1 MLIGFVKGTVEE
13 LWSQSFIFLVAHSRL
28 QAHSHSN
35 TDRTKEKKDATMEGS
50 SATTA
55 QPTMDA
61 TTPGIDVSTPNTIS
75 PAVLND
81 AVSENVKNIKRKV
94 ISVSKLME
102 IFKNKESGAYF
113 LQPWKETFKAI
124 IDMNISMIQAGNL
137 YMFIHFYDVD

>member
-1 MLIGFVKGTVEE
+1 MAVVLFFFILHGLHAHSQPKGTDT
-13 LWSQSFIFLVAHSRL
+13 LAQTSSKGRSKKR
-28 QAHSHSN
+28 
-35 TDRTKEKKDATMEGS
+35 KDATIMEGS

-61 TTPGIDVSTPNTIS
+61 TTAAMDVSTPTTIS

-102 IFKNKESGAYF
+102 IFKNKESGAYYIHT
-113 LQPWKETFKAI
+113 PWKDLKATKTTKVHFI
-124 IDMNISMIQAGNL
+124 YNRRLTRFISLFIDM
-137 YMFIHFYDVD
+137 D

>member
-1 MLIGFVKGTVEE
+1 
-13 LWSQSFIFLVAHSRL
+13 
-28 QAHSHSN
+28 
-35 TDRTKEKKDATMEGS
+35 MEGS

-61 TTPGIDVSTPNTIS
+61 TTPAMDVSTPTTIS

-102 IFKNKESGAYF
+102 IFKNKESGAYYVHTHT
-113 LQPWKETFKAI
+113 LQRLQS
-124 IDMNISMIQAGNL
+124 N
-137 YMFIHFYDVD
+137 